1 MRAIVITRPGGPEV
15 LELREVADPVPG
27 PEELLVAV
35 RASALNRADVLQRRG
50 RYPAPP
56 GAPADIPGLEFAGEV
71 LQCGA
76 RTTLFAPGARVMGI
90 LGGGG
95 HAERVVLHERTAL
108 GVPERLAWEEA
119 AALPE
124 AFLTAFDA
132 LLLQAGLAAGETVL
146 VPAAAS
152 GVGTAALQLVRACGA
167 RAVALARSPDKR
179 ARLAAFGPAA
189 VLDGTAAD
197 LADGIRGAAPDGV
210 DVVLDLVGAPLW
222 PVYLDV
228 LAPRARIVVV
238 GTLGGAVTSVDLG
251 RLMRARATVI
261 GTVLRSRPLE
271 EKIAVTRAFARRM
284 LPSVADGTLV
294 PVVDRVLRLVDAA
307 AAHRAMEADANMGK
321 IVLRVD
327 AAPAT

>member
-35 RASALNRADVLQRRG
+35 RASAMNRADVLQRRG

-56 GAPADIPGLEFAGEV
+56 GVPPDIPGLEFAGEV
-71 LQCGA
+71 LACGPRA
-76 RTTLFAPGARVMGI
+76 ALFAPGDRVMGI

-108 GVPERLAWEEA
+108 RVPERLSWVEA

-132 LLLQAGLAAGETVL
+132 LALQAGLAAGETVL

-152 GVGTAALQLVRACGA
+152 GVGTAALQLARASGA
-167 RAVALARSPDKR
+167 RAIALSRAPEKR

-189 VLDGTAAD
+189 VLDGTSATLAAE
-197 LADGIRGAAPDGV
+197 IRAAAPHGV

-228 LAPRARIVVV
+228 LAPRARVVVV
-238 GTLGGAVTSVDLG
+238 GTLGGSETALDLG
-251 RLMRARATVI
+251 RLMRLRATVV

-284 LPSVADGTLV
+284 GPFVESGALAA
-294 PVVDRVLRLVDAA
+294 VVDRVLPLAA
-307 AAHRAMEADANMGK
+307 AAEAHRAMEANANLGK

-327 AAPAT
+327 AAPLA